1 MHSEFLNVN
10 CQKNLESLRFF
21 IDHHKKVLCR
31 FNQHSKNEKEVQCQ
45 LDVRAWIGLH
55 KCFQRLKKLMPF
67 EYFLH

>member
-31 FNQHSKNEKEVQCQ
+31 FNQHSKNEKEV
-45 LDVRAWIGLH
+45 RSAMTTG
-55 KCFQRLKKLMPF
+55 RPG
-67 EYFLH
+67 